1 MGGCGS
7 GGRTLVA
14 NWKVSSLSGQ
24 AELKKC
30 HINAGH
36 LFIKTGV
43 VYLIFI
49 RKKGCFHLLPPML
62 PADTDG
68 VVTTG
73 ATDFKEELTT
83 CLHQAFFQK
92 QH

>member
-1 MGGCGS
+1 MGGGS
-7 GGRTLVA
+7 GGRALIA
-14 NWKVSSLSGQ
+14 YWKVTGLSGQ
-24 AELKKC
+24 AELKKW

-36 LFIKTGV
+36 LFINIV
-43 VYLIFI
+43 IVCLIFI
-49 RKKGCFHLLPPML
+49 RKKSCFHVLPPTL

-73 ATDFKEELTT
+73 ATDFKVELTT